1 MDEIQIKGHAFLPE
15 GRKGTVIDSPTWV
28 TWDKEWAVVQLK
40 GGARQKIIIDV
51 DYIPSS
57 PL

>member
-15 GRKGTVIDSPTWV
+15 GRKGIVIDSPTWV

-40 GGARQKIIIDV
+40 EGC
-51 DYIPSS
+51 
-57 PL
+57 